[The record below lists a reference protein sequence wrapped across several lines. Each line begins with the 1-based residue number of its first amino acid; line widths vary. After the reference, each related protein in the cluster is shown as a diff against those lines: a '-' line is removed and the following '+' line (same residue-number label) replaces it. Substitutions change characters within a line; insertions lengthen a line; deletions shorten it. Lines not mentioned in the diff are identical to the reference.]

1 MKRRYAVF
9 AVVFAVSMLIGI
21 QAVEVVDANP
31 IPWAFNPQMS
41 VSILSPQ
48 NGTISSL
55 PVLVSFTSKGDV
67 QFSVS
72 DDPSEGYVRSFFYV
86 LDGQDMET
94 GIRFEGTKTTIIYD
108 ENGSRQGF
116 QFDGQANLT
125 NLAGGPHNITIYY
138 GAVNK
143 ISYVGTP
150 QEQII
155 FNPAWQATA
164 QFYVD
169 SKLDSGLTITPSP
182 SPSQSMPTI
191 NTGPRFQFELNP
203 SAVYISLAIVIVMVV
218 VASVLFF
225 GLNRKK
231 KHSVIRVNFSR
242 CTVGLQL
249 SLKVGR
255 S

>member
-1 MKRRYAVF
+1 MKIRLSVF
-9 AVVFAVSMLIGI
+9 SILFAVSLLIGI

-31 IPWAFNPQMS
+31 IPWAFNPQMT

-55 PVLVSFTSKGDV
+55 PVLVSFTSKGDD

-72 DDPSEGYVRSFFYV
+72 DDTSGGYVRSFFYV

-94 GIRFEGTKTTIIYD
+94 GMRFEGTNTTSIY

-125 NLAGGPHNITIYY
+125 NLADGPHNITIYY

-169 SKLDSGLTITPSP
+169 SKLASGLTITSSP
-182 SPSQSMPTI
+182 SPSQNMPTI
-191 NTGPRFQFELNP
+191 NTGPRFPFELNP
-203 SAVYISLAIVIVMVV
+203 SAAYISLAIVIVMVA
-218 VASVLFF
+218 VASVLLF
-225 GLNRKK
+225 GLKRKK
-231 KHSVIRVNFSR
+231 KHSH
-242 CTVGLQL
+242 
-249 SLKVGR
+249 
-255 S
+255 